1 MSIHKILVV
10 AAAALLGG
18 CTLWSGG
25 GKSSGKV
32 SVNWHCVS
40 DAGSGTQT
48 CHKRRMQNGRPV
60 DDQIMDTIVI
70 PAGQPVPDVVAAS
83 GPHKPPADAGDAVP
97 WNRQP
102 LATINTIED
111 SGGLEVENLGP
122 APRQARQTV
131 DLWGRPSTDEGAGA
145 NTRQSLSSPA
155 GGNAPGSNDS
165 PGGAAASAPPGY
177 TLQVAAFESDQR
189 CQKFVRQQAA
199 KSLTLEPRHILLDGE
214 RWCIVTLGS
223 YPSKGEA
230 LAASRA
236 YAGKHSELTFW
247 VRSWA
252 AIDAL
257 GESAGPG

>member
-10 AAAALLGG
+10 AGATLLGG

-25 GKSSGKV
+25 GNSSGKV

-60 DDQIMDTIVI
+60 DDQILDTIVI
-70 PAGQPVPDVVAAS
+70 PADQSVPDVAAAG
-83 GPHKPPADAGDAVP
+83 GPHRPPASAGDAVP
-97 WNRQP
+97 WSRQP

-131 DLWGRPSTDEGAGA
+131 DLWGRSPTEGADTASRQTVPPKAGEKASGGDGA
-145 NTRQSLSSPA
+145 VV
-155 GGNAPGSNDS
+155 
-165 PGGAAASAPPGY
+165 GGAASKPAGY

-189 CQKFVRQQAA
+189 CQKFIGQQKAR
-199 KSLTLEPRHILLDGE
+199 SLALEPRHILLNGE
-214 RWCIVTLGS
+214 RWCIVTLGT
-223 YPSKGEA
+223 YVSKQEA

-252 AIDAL
+252 AINAL
-257 GESAGPG
+257 GESAG